1 MKGDDLPDHDH
12 VVRYVKPSMVKED
25 GTVDGADFQLRPNRP
40 DDSGLSVNWLEVF
53 GSDHVHQLDEVRR
66 LGRLQ
71 LKANGRFA
79 EINVGKVRSEVVQ
92 ELETLRIVHD
102 PLEAM
107 GGHEA
112 DPSHAEITGLPPG
125 DSDQALLI
133 GDLIA
138 ECVSATH
145 PAIVEHDL

>member
-12 VVRYVKPSMVKED
+12 VVRYVKPSMVEED
-25 GTVDGADFQLRPNRP
+25 GAANGADFRLRPHRP
-40 DDSGLSVNWLEVF
+40 DDSGLSVSWLEVF
-53 GSDHVHQLDEVRR
+53 GSDHVHQLAEVRR
-66 LGRLQ
+66 LSRLQ
-71 LKANGRFA
+71 LRANGLFA
-79 EINVGKVRSEVVQ
+79 DMNVGKVRSEVVQ

-102 PLEAM
+102 PLEATA
-107 GGHEA
+107 GHEA
-112 DPSHAEITGLPPG
+112 DPSHAEFTGLPPG

-145 PAIVEHDL
+145 PAIVKHDR